1 MKSKTKN
8 LTAVL
13 LVIAGLLKMAT
24 CPVLYSEPVG
34 QEIIP
39 VVIGP
44 DPSNPNGDPR
54 GPVFN
59 PFTAYLYSNQVVLN
73 CSTSYGDVNVS
84 LVSTA
89 GDNYTTVFDT
99 ADRIIFIPV
108 SGFAGDYSLTLT
120 SESGQVFVGLFEL

>member
-1 MKSKTKN
+1 MKRLIMLSFWGLAFVMCFFPFKAADVKAQTPEG
-8 LTAVL
+8 TPI
-13 LVIAGLLKMAT
+13 VIT
-24 CPVLYSEPVG
+24 PEEPNTPEG
-34 QEIIP
+34 T
-39 VVIGP
+39 
-44 DPSNPNGDPR
+44 PR

-89 GDNYTTVFDT
+89 GDNYSTVFDT

-108 SGFAGDYSLTLT
+108 SSFAGDYSLTLT

>member
-1 MKSKTKN
+1 MKSKTKI
-8 LTAVL
+8 LTVVL
-13 LVIAGLLKMAT
+13 LVTAGLLKMAT

-44 DPSNPNGDPR
+44 DSSNPNGDPR

-89 GDNYTTVFDT
+89 GDNYSTVFDT
-99 ADRIIFIPV
+99 ANAEEYDTNNHNV
-108 SGFAGDYSLTLT
+108 SKDYTNGAQMVYNIHPT
-120 SESGQVFVGLFEL
+120 N